1 MKRLIF
7 GSYTKIELRLSFK
20 KILMMFLAMEMPSIY
35 QIIWKQE
42 RKKRRI
48 GFRKQERLEE
58 EKKESIRSLWKWL
71 WKGHENHGRK
81 WKTTVG
87 LFSRSIS
94 AASEG
99 KKKERKF
106 DRDFLSEMGKLFAN
120 NEISNKNADKNFLIQ
135 VIADLFLYCL
145 RIVFLHKWLLILK
158 CFLDFIQLLDEVKFL
173 AGFRAH
179 NF

>member
-7 GSYTKIELRLSFK
+7 GSYTKIELRVSFK
-20 KILMMFLAMEMPSIY
+20 KILMMFLAIEMPSIY

-99 KKKERKF
+99 KKK
-106 DRDFLSEMGKLFAN
+106 SESLI
-120 NEISNKNADKNFLIQ
+120 EISCQKWENFSQTMKYQIKMRTK
-135 VIADLFLYCL
+135 IF
-145 RIVFLHKWLLILK
+145 W
-158 CFLDFIQLLDEVKFL
+158 
-173 AGFRAH
+173 FR
-179 NF
+179 

>member
-1 MKRLIF
+1 MKMTLKR
-7 GSYTKIELRLSFK
+7 
-20 KILMMFLAMEMPSIY
+20 P
-35 QIIWKQE
+35 WKS
-42 RKKRRI
+42 RKKVKNDSRTFFKIYFSSKRR
-48 GFRKQERLEE
+48 Q
-58 EKKESIRSLWKWL
+58 
-71 WKGHENHGRK
+71 
-81 WKTTVG
+81 
-87 LFSRSIS
+87 
-94 AASEG
+94 
-99 KKKERKF
+99 KKERKF

-145 RIVFLHKWLLILK
+145 RIVFLHKWLLILN